1 MVVLTLMLM
10 LMLMSISQPR
20 LPSLGWPPKVTSL
33 PLPVPPHYHALPLH
47 AAPLHST
54 PIHTTPQ
61 PVADL
66 TRPVAAHTCFSSDRP
81 PPPPHYSLPTPDV
94 AAHHRSL
101 HCTVSESLHLANCP
115 MPSSPQ
121 FPCHH
126 RLNPHAIIALRTRR
140 WCATRPCSNITRN
153 FTIAS
158 SFIRTACP
166 SLETRLVS
174 APAAFPPPRLHILQL
189 SDRKLDRF
197 QVRFANLFF
206 PRRHRKSIQPIL
218 MAQQHLV
225 GFSNRPL
232 RKHLSPT
239 LAHI

>member
-1 MVVLTLMLM
+1 
-10 LMLMSISQPR
+10 MSISQPR
-20 LPSLGWPPKVTSL
+20 VPSLGWPPKVRCDLTSSL
-33 PLPVPPHYHALPLH
+33 PLPPHTTTHYHALPLH
-47 AAPLHST
+47 AAPHHST
-54 PIHTTPQ
+54 PPQSTPQ

-66 TRPVAAHTCFSSDRP
+66 TRPLAACTCFSSDRP

-101 HCTVSESLHLANCP
+101 RCTALCLSRCT
-115 MPSSPQ
+115 SSIAL
-121 FPCHH
+121 CRH
-126 RLNPHAIIALRTRR
+126 RLNSHAIIALRTRR

-166 SLETRLVS
+166 SLETCLVS
-174 APAAFPPPRLHILQL
+174 APPTFPPPRLHILQL

-206 PRRHRKSIQPIL
+206 PRRHHKSIQPIL

-225 GFSNRPL
+225 GLSNRPL

>member
-1 MVVLTLMLM
+1 
-10 LMLMSISQPR
+10 
-20 LPSLGWPPKVTSL
+20 
-33 PLPVPPHYHALPLH
+33 
-47 AAPLHST
+47 
-54 PIHTTPQ
+54 
-61 PVADL
+61 
-66 TRPVAAHTCFSSDRP
+66 
-81 PPPPHYSLPTPDV
+81 V

-101 HCTVSESLHLANCP
+101 HCTALCLSRCTSPIALCRHRLNSHAIIASIP

-121 FPCHH
+121 SPCHH

-140 WCATRPCSNITRN
+140 WCAARPCSNITRN
-153 FTIAS
+153 FTVAS
-158 SFIRTACP
+158 SFIRIAWP
-166 SLETRLVS
+166 SLETCLVS
-174 APAAFPPPRLHILQL
+174 APPTFPPPRLHILQL

-206 PRRHRKSIQPIL
+206 PRRHHKSIQPIL

-225 GFSNRPL
+225 GFSNCPL